1 MPLAFP
7 SQGMSAAFLRWFW
20 YLRRYCGDNYKL
32 NLIAF
37 RLIETKNSV
46 SCWLTEISSWV
57 PRRTRTVDIQN
68 HKHFYELFDN
78 PFVHRS
84 FRRLWKPVLR
94 RFCGDFSYEFNNAG
108 SNFLYK
114 FSVLYCFYY
123 VIFIFSN
130 SQLQGISEGFFKL
143 SFAAF
148 IKLQQ
153 GDNPIRLFLGFC

>member
-1 MPLAFP
+1 MTDYDGIGAKGVCASNRSFLIISKIQIPAGKLLA
-7 SQGMSAAFLRWFW
+7 GIIL
-20 YLRRYCGDNYKL
+20 G
-32 NLIAF
+32 
-37 RLIETKNSV
+37 
-46 SCWLTEISSWV
+46 V
-57 PRRTRTVDIQN
+57 PGRTRTVDIQN

-84 FRRLWKPVLR
+84 FRRLRKPVLR

-114 FSVLYCFYY
+114 FSVFYCFYY

-148 IKLQQ
+148 LKLQQ
-153 GDNPIRLFLGFC
+153 GDNPIRFFLGFC